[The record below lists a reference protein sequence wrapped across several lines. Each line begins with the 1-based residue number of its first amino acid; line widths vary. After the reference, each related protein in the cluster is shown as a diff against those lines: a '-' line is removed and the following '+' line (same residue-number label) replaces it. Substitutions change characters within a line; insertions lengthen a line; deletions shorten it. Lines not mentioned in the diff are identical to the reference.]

1 MARGRRF
8 LFTLVLVL
16 VLLGGGAVIGLRLA
30 NVTFED
36 ILVKTGL
43 LSMERHRSAA
53 LVSRDVRALA
63 ELNTVRYTMQRVFPY
78 DFMDEGLSY
87 TEVLAKLAR
96 STEPAEEVLS
106 PTEYRYWRS
115 YNIALEAGLDPRPQA
130 AEFVVVATTLYVGY
144 DLTGI
149 ADEGK
154 LVALHENAGV
164 AEVRLPRPR
173 VLNVVVQDVKPEE
186 YPYPDVSL
194 SPDAWRRVAQFV
206 AQELTQESRPAATDQ
221 ALFERA
227 ENNTESL
234 IQTVLTEAGFEQVR
248 FVSPKGGEGFTNGS

>member
-1 MARGRRF
+1 VAKGRRF
-8 LFTLVLVL
+8 LFTLILVL
-16 VLLGGGAVIGLRLA
+16 VLLAGGAIIGLSLA

-36 ILVKTGL
+36 ILVKSGIM
-43 LSMERHRSAA
+43 SVERYRSAE

-87 TEVLAKLAR
+87 TGVLAKLAS
-96 STEPAEEVLS
+96 STEPAEDVLS
-106 PTEYRYWRS
+106 PTEYRYWRT

-144 DLTGI
+144 ELTSI
-149 ADEGK
+149 ADGGE
-154 LVALHENAGV
+154 LVTLQENAGR
-164 AEVRLPRPR
+164 AEVHLPRPR
-173 VLNVVVQDVKPEE
+173 ILNVVVQDVKPDE

-194 SPDAWRRVAQFV
+194 SPEAWRRIAQFV
-206 AQELTQESRPAATDQ
+206 AEELAQESRPAATEQ

-227 ENNTESL
+227 VNNTEAL
-234 IQTVLTEAGFEQVR
+234 IRAVLTEAGFELVR
-248 FVSPKGGEGFTNGS
+248 FVTPEGAEGFTNDS